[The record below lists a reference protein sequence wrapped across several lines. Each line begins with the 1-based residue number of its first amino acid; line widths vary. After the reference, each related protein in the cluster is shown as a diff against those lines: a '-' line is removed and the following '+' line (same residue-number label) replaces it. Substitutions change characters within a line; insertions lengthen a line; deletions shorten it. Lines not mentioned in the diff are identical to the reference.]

1 MIGPILCITGAVA
14 LTGAVVVHGLLR
26 WPTILTNRPEHD
38 ERAPTVPERVS
49 VQLLVYGVWAVVFGA
64 VVWRGVPD
72 RMMDVR
78 FSFERSWPVLE
89 AAEWIYLSVY
99 VVPLTLAWWPVSR
112 ATLRRYAIHVWWLL
126 AISTAC
132 FLLLPF
138 GAPPRPF
145 VPTSLAGRILA
156 WETGRPDFAAA
167 SLPSFHVFWGLL
179 VASALATRDAA
190 SAWLGRGW
198 AAAVAISCIATGA
211 HALADVAAS
220 LVIYALVGEFLGVRL
235 RRPAARPIRNPTI
248 APIASP
254 PSPK

>member
-1 MIGPILCITGAVA
+1 MVGPILCITGVVA
-14 LTGAVVVHGLLR
+14 LTGAAVVHGLLQ
-26 WPTILTNRPEHD
+26 WPTILTIRPEKD
-38 ERAPTVPERVS
+38 EGAPTFSERVS
-49 VQLLVYGVWAVVFGA
+49 VQLLVYGVWAAVFGA
-64 VVWRGVPD
+64 MVWRGVPN

-78 FSFERSWPVLE
+78 FPFERSWPVWE

-99 VVPLTLAWWPVSR
+99 VVPLTLPWWPISR
-112 ATLRRYAIHVWWLL
+112 GALRRYAIQLWWLL

-138 GAPPRPF
+138 GVPPRPF
-145 VPTSLAGRILA
+145 VPSSLAGRILA
-156 WETGRPDFAAA
+156 WETGRADFAAA

-179 VASALATRDAA
+179 VASALATRGAA
-190 SAWLGRGW
+190 SSWLGSSW

-220 LVIYALVGEFLGVRL
+220 LVIYAFVGAFLGARL
-235 RRPAARPIRNPTI
+235 RRPAARPIRNPTS